1 VPVPSAKPPLIE
13 NLEGTASK
21 NTDKAGGK
29 GDETVSMIRTGKRK
43 PNGTLYGAGQVGLIG
58 LATDAKT
65 NDEKGG
71 VIDLKNRPT
80 SSGVHL
86 Q

>member
-1 VPVPSAKPPLIE
+1 MPVASAKPPLIE

-21 NTDKAGGK
+21 NTDKLGAK
-29 GDETVSMIRTGKRK
+29 GDETASIIRTSKRK

-71 VIDLKNRPT
+71 LIDLKNRPT